1 MYNFEKIKNNK
12 IFSDAFSFIFN
23 NVTSNP
29 YHNNSHLINV
39 FYNVVKMCDYY
50 KIENKDKISL
60 GISAIFHDFKHNGKI
75 GHDDTN
81 IKIAIKGFNTWY
93 YRLDEESKNLIDIN
107 DIYNLIWCTEF
118 PRKNNPKDLK
128 ESIIMDADMLST
140 YTTDWPNTIIIGL
153 SKEYNITVRE
163 QIDNQIKFI
172 ENLIFYTEYA
182 KNIHKE
188 KKNKFLTELKIL
200 KDIIL

>member
-12 IFSDAFSFIFN
+12 IFSNAFSFIFN

-39 FYNVVKMCDYY
+39 FYNVMKMIDYY
-50 KIENKDKISL
+50 KIEDGDRISL
-60 GISAIFHDFKHNGKI
+60 GLSAIFHDFKHNGKI
-75 GHDDTN
+75 GHDDIN
-81 IKIAIKGFNTWY
+81 IQKAINGFNTWY
-93 YRLDEESKNLIDIN
+93 YRLDDELKNYIKTD

-118 PRKNNPKDLK
+118 PRKNTPKNLK
-128 ESIIMDADMLST
+128 ESIIMDSDMLSA

-153 SKEYNITVRE
+153 SKEYNVTVKE

-182 KNIHKE
+182 NNIHEE
-188 KKNKFLTELKIL
+188 KKNKFLTELNFL
-200 KDIIL
+200 KDII